1 MLGKR
6 NRRGSMKEK
15 IRRRRKQYRQ
25 NKILMIK
32 LSRIKSKTKVGTN
45 NQIQIMMK
53 QKTIKSNIDNLK
65 ALKIN
70 MRIDFLNYL
79 LLAID

>member
-1 MLGKR
+1 
-6 NRRGSMKEK
+6 
-15 IRRRRKQYRQ
+15 
-25 NKILMIK
+25 MIK

>member
-15 IRRRRKQYRQ
+15 IRRRRKQYRS